1 MAKNFNSGHHI
12 IAESAVFWNAAE
24 FVAELAIFW
33 GAAEFVAELKA
44 QNSAAA
50 EFAAEFEDLDLAT
63 LAVSVQDGCVSCVR
77 FKVENL
83 K

>member
-1 MAKNFNSGHHI
+1 MAKKFISGHYI
-12 IAESAVFWNAAE
+12 IAESEVFWNAAE

-63 LAVSVQDGCVSCVR
+63 LILA
-77 FKVENL
+77 F
-83 K
+83 